1 MWFLTVE
8 TVIRTVKSIIHAKD
22 QLMLHGDRHHL
33 FILWLTSNRRHCESK
48 KDAGK
53 SSEVGVD
60 KQQVTSHE
68 QHGAETWCVMEM
80 RSFFIW
86 LTLRS
91 GSHVPGDISETF
103 IEFTLSTSGEHT
115 KTTEPEEVRRGS
127 KQAYC
132 SLPSEK
138 RFHPHIAVMLQK
150 SIPGCQTGQNAISVQ
165 SVREI
170 TLAEAS
176 ATVPWDWS
184 SPSARERRV
193 NAFPTSLIPEQC
205 GATSGHAIWN
215 AR

>member
-1 MWFLTVE
+1 MKEGWWK
-8 TVIRTVKSIIHAKD
+8 RQWGWQA
-22 QLMLHGDRHHL
+22 HL
-33 FILWLTSNRRHCESK
+33 IWSSNT
-48 KDAGK
+48 
-53 SSEVGVD
+53 
-60 KQQVTSHE
+60 QQVTAHE
-68 QHGAETWCVMEM
+68 RHGAEIWCVMEM

-86 LTLRS
+86 LTFQR
-91 GSHVPGDISETF
+91 GSHVPGNIFETF
-103 IEFTLSTSGEHT
+103 IELILSTSGKHT

-176 ATVPWDWS
+176 ATVPWDCS

-193 NAFPTSLIPEQC
+193 NAFPTSLIPEQRR
-205 GATSGHAIWN
+205 ATSGHAIWN